1 MLLVQVGRPYGK
13 GLSFEKKGLEP
24 RNPRSRCRGRCKG
37 RVRKR
42 ATLKE
47 DSSLGSKGINILD
60 VDLSW
65 LMGGK
70 SLTIPCILSC
80 NGYSIKTTAL
90 TNSRAN
96 AFALLNAECT

>member
-1 MLLVQVGRPYGK
+1 VQAGRPYGK
-13 GLSFEKKGLEP
+13 GLPFERKGLEP
-24 RNPRSRCRGRCKG
+24 CDLRSKCRGRCKG
-37 RVRKR
+37 RVGKR

-47 DSSLGSKGINILD
+47 DSSLGSKGIDMSD
-60 VDLSW
+60 VDLSR

-90 TNSRAN
+90 ADSRAN

>member
-1 MLLVQVGRPYGK
+1 MQVERLYSK
-13 GLSFEKKGLEP
+13 GLSFERKGLEP
-24 RNPRSRCRGRCKG
+24 RDPRSGCRGRCKG
-37 RVRKR
+37 RVGKR

-47 DSSLGSKGINILD
+47 DSSLGSKGIDMSD
-60 VDLSW
+60 VDLSR
-65 LMGGK
+65 LMGRK

-90 TNSRAN
+90 ADSRAN

>member
-1 MLLVQVGRPYGK
+1 MLLMQVGRLYSK
-13 GLSFEKKGLEP
+13 GLPFERKGLEP
-24 RNPRSRCRGRCKG
+24 CDLRSRCRGRCKG

-47 DSSLGSKGINILD
+47 DSSLESKGIDILD

-65 LMGGK
+65 LIGRK

-80 NGYSIKTTAL
+80 NRYRVKTTTLAD
-90 TNSRAN
+90 SRVN
-96 AFALLNAECT
+96 AFALLNAECI